1 MDFEAKVLRSTMG
14 CNSDSQYLVREVHAA
29 PYASALIEGHRDF
42 GYNLETALADIIDNS
57 ITSGASQVN
66 LVAITSS
73 DNPYIAIAD
82 NGSGM
87 TELELIEAMKLGA
100 KHPKHEREKKDL
112 GRFGLGLKSASFS
125 QCRRLT
131 VITRKSGA
139 VTCARWDLDY
149 IAQKNDWVLS
159 LIDSPEKLEYY
170 MLLPPSGTVVI
181 WEKLDRLMGDNSLQN
196 IKAIE
201 YANAELVRA
210 ERHLCLVFH
219 RFLEGKAPQ
228 INLRLNSRS
237 LKPLNPMCSS
247 HPSTQKDP
255 EEVIQLNKGTV
266 RIRCHT
272 LPHHRKMT
280 AEEWNELAGAE
291 GHVKS
296 QGLYIYREDRL
307 IIAGGWL
314 GLTRQSELTK
324 LCRIA
329 IDIPNTMDAD
339 WKIDVKKA
347 SAQLPPQVRER
358 LKRIIERFVGT
369 SKRTYTARGK
379 KLVDEE
385 LHPLWNRIQAN
396 GQISFRPNLEH
407 PVFTTYANQ
416 LPENFR
422 EGFFRCLRLVGS
434 GLPIDTL
441 HTELIGNAE
450 AVVSAVA
457 ETEDLK
463 NLVHSL
469 ANTLLENGV
478 APDSLTDVMQANPYL
493 RDNWEIV
500 TELLL
505 EFLGNKQ

>member
-1 MDFEAKVLRSTMG
+1 MS

-29 PYASALIEGHRDF
+29 PYASSLIEGHRDF
-42 GYNLETALADIIDNS
+42 GYSLETALADIVDNS
-57 ITSGASQVN
+57 ITAGASEIR
-66 LVAITSS
+66 LTAITSS
-73 DNPYIAIAD
+73 DLPYIAIVD
-82 NGSGM
+82 NGFGM
-87 TELELIEAMKLGA
+87 TESELIEAMKLGA
-100 KHPKHEREKKDL
+100 RNPTHKRVRKDL

-125 QCRRLT
+125 QCRQLT
-131 VITRKSGA
+131 VISRKENSI
-139 VTCARWDLDY
+139 TCARWDLDLVA
-149 IAQKNDWVLS
+149 IRNDWS
-159 LIDSPEKLEYY
+159 LTVIGNPDKLPQYS
-170 MLLPPSGTVVI
+170 LLPVHGTAVI
-181 WEKLDRLMGDNSLQN
+181 WEKLDRLLGDKSLQQA
-196 IKAIE
+196 KSIE
-201 YANAELVRA
+201 HANAELVKA
-210 ERHLCLVFH
+210 EHHLCQVFH
-219 RFLEGKAPQ
+219 RFLEGSKPKVS
-228 INLRLNSRS
+228 LYLNERK
-237 LKPLNPMCSS
+237 LKPLDPLCGD
-247 HPSTQKDP
+247 HPATQKDP
-255 EEVIQLNKGTV
+255 EEIIPLSKGDV

-272 LPHHRKMT
+272 LPHHRKMDSET
-280 AEEWNELAGAE
+280 WNELAGPE
-291 GHVKS
+291 GYVKS

-347 SAQLPPQVRER
+347 SAQLPPLVRER

-396 GQISFRPNLEH
+396 DQISFMPNLEH
-407 PVFTTYANQ
+407 PVFTSYAGQ
-416 LPENFR
+416 LPENLR

-441 HTELIGNAE
+441 HTELVGNAE
-450 AVVSAVA
+450 AVVSASA

-469 ANTLLENGV
+469 ANTFLENGV
-478 APDSLTDVMQANPYL
+478 APDSLPDVMQANPYL
-493 RDNWEIV
+493 RENWEIV
-500 TELLL
+500 TNILF
-505 EFLGNKQ
+505 EFLGTEK